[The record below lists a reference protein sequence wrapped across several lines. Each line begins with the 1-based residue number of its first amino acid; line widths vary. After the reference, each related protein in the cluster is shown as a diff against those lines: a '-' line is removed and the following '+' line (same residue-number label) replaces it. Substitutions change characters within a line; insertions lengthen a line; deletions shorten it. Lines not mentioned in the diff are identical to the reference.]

1 MIQQWSFETSISE
14 ISHCHECPYRKKESF
29 NSQIYPR
36 SKKVSDWFIHN
47 GVYCRA
53 AANSVSYKGAS
64 EEKKVQSSQLRNP
77 NEGFKADN
85 SPSFC
90 TSGNLV

>member
-14 ISHCHECPYRKKESF
+14 TSHCHECSYRKKESF
-29 NSQIYPR
+29 SSQIYPR
-36 SKKVSDWFIHN
+36 SKKVSDLFIHN
-47 GVYCRA
+47 GVYWRA

-64 EEKKVQSSQLRNP
+64 EEKKSSQLRNP

-85 SPSFC
+85 SPSSC
-90 TSGNLV
+90 ASGNLV